1 MYIYIYI
8 VLYYITFMYQKK
20 SLLYVCRNTYHK
32 INKVRHYFFI
42 FSEMISSIIIRNK
55 IIQTCNTIRSK
66 TKEESILRNF
76 PLKDII
82 ELFNKGYA
90 RKTNNSF
97 P

>member
-1 MYIYIYI
+1 
-8 VLYYITFMYQKK
+8 MYQKK
-20 SLLYVCRNTYHK
+20 LLWYVCRNTYHN

-42 FSEMISSIIIRNK
+42 FSEMISSIMIRNK
-55 IIQTCNTIRSK
+55 IIQTCNTIKSK

-82 ELFNKGYA
+82 ELFNKGYS